1 MLLFAN
7 SMTAHAAPNDDDT
20 CTFHDTNLAAGTANA
35 RLGGALVQIRSSG
48 KRDDPYDMAG
58 QQGIALST
66 RMTTMEARVA
76 ELETTSGHG
85 REDLKNQLTMLTDT
99 VAVLKSGGAGSL
111 EDTISRVSSAEGQTS
126 TLAATR
132 STDKTEVRAE
142 IEALKERYEALS
154 NRVGRLMQAKSGQ
167 HASPS
172 LFQSQAGAAGLP
184 ARKHRHSSSALH
196 NVHQA
201 EDPPPAAA
209 ASAPTGPLLGRCQAL
224 EDRVGALEATS
235 GEERDALAN
244 ELDALIKEVETISAG
259 GSGSLEHTIARQGS
273 AEKELATLQNTHES
287 DTVDMNEEMKALE
300 AKLNTISKTLG
311 GVASGAA
318 LLQKTA
324 ADPAALSLG
333 TRMDA
338 LQQRIGQLEDK
349 SGDGR
354 KELQL
359 KLSDLS
365 AKVDKM
371 KAGGASSLHH
381 TTVRITET
389 EKELGRL
396 ESTVTSDKSALLTTV
411 EALKA
416 KLTALEEHVGA
427 GR

>member
-76 ELETTSGHG
+76 ELEATSGHG

-126 TLAATR
+126 TLDATR

-142 IEALKERYEALS
+142 IEALKVRYEALS

-172 LFQSQAGAAGLP
+172 LFQSQAGTAGLP
-184 ARKHRHSSSALH
+184 ARKQRHSSSALH
-196 NVHQA
+196 KVHHA
-201 EDPPPAAA
+201 KDPAPAAAPPAAA

-235 GEERDALAN
+235 
-244 ELDALIKEVETISAG
+244 
-259 GSGSLEHTIARQGS
+259 
-273 AEKELATLQNTHES
+273 
-287 DTVDMNEEMKALE
+287 
-300 AKLNTISKTLG
+300 
-311 GVASGAA
+311 
-318 LLQKTA
+318 
-324 ADPAALSLG
+324 
-333 TRMDA
+333 
-338 LQQRIGQLEDK
+338 
-349 SGDGR
+349 
-354 KELQL
+354 
-359 KLSDLS
+359 
-365 AKVDKM
+365 
-371 KAGGASSLHH
+371 
-381 TTVRITET
+381 
-389 EKELGRL
+389 
-396 ESTVTSDKSALLTTV
+396 
-411 EALKA
+411 
-416 KLTALEEHVGA
+416 
-427 GR
+427 